1 MLSVTHFLLLY
12 DSVWVT
18 FLEAIRK
25 GKWIRRRNSSRNVC
39 VSDTPTHLYSI
50 TRSDFLAEDWEIIEF
65 DDDPEEPKDGSSTR
79 FSLLELE

>member
-12 DSVWVT
+12 DSVRVT
-18 FLEAIRK
+18 FLEAIRR
-25 GKWIRRRNSSRNVC
+25 GKWIRRRGYSRNVC

-50 TRSDFLAEDWEIIEF
+50 TRTDFLAEDWEVIEF
-65 DDDPEEPKDGSSTR
+65 NDGTKEAEDGSSTR